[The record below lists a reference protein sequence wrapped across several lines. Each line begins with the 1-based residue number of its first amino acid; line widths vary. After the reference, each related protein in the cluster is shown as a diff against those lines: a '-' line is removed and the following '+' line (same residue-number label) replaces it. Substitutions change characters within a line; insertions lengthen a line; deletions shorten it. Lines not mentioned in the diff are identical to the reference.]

1 MNGTARRFSDGS
13 VRLTGVV
20 DHSTPSAPATV
31 SSADAVTGRLYNGL
45 QRSRVTATL
54 AAAGTVLAVRDASLF
69 AASDAVQVRLD
80 DTTTLHDTTVSSIDT
95 AANTVTLSAA
105 IPAGRNAP
113 AGTWLQK
120 PIGSSFDMNTAY
132 GTPAVNSYDWGFV
145 GYYGDTIDL
154 FDVDQVR
161 IEIDFDGGTNKRL
174 FKAVTVPVV
183 TED

>member
-13 VRLTGVV
+13 VRITGVV
-20 DHSTPSAPATV
+20 DHSTPSAPVTV
-31 SSADAVTGRLYNGL
+31 SSATAVTGRLYNGL

-54 AAAGTVLAVRDASLF
+54 AAAGTVLYVQDATHFAVGDS
-69 AASDAVQVRLD
+69 VEVRLD
-80 DTTTLHDTTVSSIDT
+80 DTTTLHSTTIAGIPSTDEF
-95 AANTVTLSAA
+95 VTLSDA

-132 GTPAVNSYDWGFV
+132 GTPAVNSYDWGFI
-145 GYYGDTIDL
+145 GFYSDTIDL
-154 FDVDQVR
+154 FDVEQVR
-161 IEIDFDGGTNKRL
+161 IEVDFDGGTSKRL